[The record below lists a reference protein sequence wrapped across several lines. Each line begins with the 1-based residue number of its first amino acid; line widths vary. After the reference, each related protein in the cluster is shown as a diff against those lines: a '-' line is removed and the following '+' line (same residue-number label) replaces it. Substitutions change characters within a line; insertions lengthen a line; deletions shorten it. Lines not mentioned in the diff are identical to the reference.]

1 MKKEMLQELLFWLGA
16 ITIGVLSI
24 YGLVGLD
31 NYEKEKANARC
42 GGADNVVVRYT
53 NQGDK
58 YYQCKVEK

>member
-31 NYEKEKANARC
+31 NYEKEKANTRC
-42 GGADNVVVRYT
+42 GSADNVVVRYT

>member
-1 MKKEMLQELLFWLGA
+1 MKKEVLQELLFWLGA
-16 ITIGVLSI
+16 ITIGILSM
-24 YGLVGLD
+24 YGLFSLD
-31 NYEKEKANARC
+31 NYEKEKANIRC

>member
-1 MKKEMLQELLFWLGA
+1 MKKEILFYVVIILV
-16 ITIGVLSI
+16 GVLSI
-24 YGLVGLD
+24 YGLVALD
-31 NYEKEKANARC
+31 NYEKEKANTRC

>member
-1 MKKEMLQELLFWLGA
+1 MKKEKLFY
-16 ITIGVLSI
+16 IGLVLISALSI
-24 YGLVGLD
+24 YGLVALD
-31 NYEKEKANARC
+31 NYEKEKANTRC

>member
-31 NYEKEKANARC
+31 NYEKEKANTRC

-53 NQGDK
+53 TQGDK
-58 YYQCKVEK
+58 YYQCKVDK